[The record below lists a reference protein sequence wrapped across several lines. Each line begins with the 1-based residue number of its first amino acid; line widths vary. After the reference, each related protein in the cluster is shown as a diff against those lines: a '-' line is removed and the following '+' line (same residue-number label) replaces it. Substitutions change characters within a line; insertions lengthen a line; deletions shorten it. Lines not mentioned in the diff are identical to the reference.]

1 MKMSCDV
8 KDITI
13 NYLPDFSREFKRLAK
28 KYKSLLSDL
37 NDFKSSIKQNPL
49 QGTNLGHN
57 LHKVRLAIKS
67 KGGGKSGGARV
78 ITYVIISNDNG
89 KVSFITIYD
98 KSERSSISDKELKAL
113 LKKNDLI

>member
-1 MKMSCDV
+1 MSCGE

-28 KYKSLLSDL
+28 KYKSLLLDL
-37 NDFKSSIKQNPL
+37 NDFKASIRQNPS
-49 QGTNLGHN
+49 QGVNLGRN
-57 LHKVRLAIKS
+57 LHKVRLAIAS

-78 ITYVIISNDNG
+78 ITYVIVSHDKGN
-89 KVSFITIYD
+89 VSFVTIYD

-113 LKKNDLI
+113 LKKNGLL